1 MYHYYCYYC
10 CVCCSHLSKDVA
22 RLRRFV
28 PDLLIA
34 FLADHDRVSSGA
46 AAARSNGASTGNT
59 GAGSSSSSSGG
70 SGGSTALPGGMGMSD
85 FCEAACVCLD
95 ISGFSALSEKLCVQ
109 GEAGLD
115 DLVAVINSCMGR
127 CLCIALTA

>member
-1 MYHYYCYYC
+1 MLLLLL
-10 CVCCSHLSKDVA
+10 CCSHLSKDVA

-46 AAARSNGASTGNT
+46 AAARSNGTSTGT
-59 GAGSSSSSSGG
+59 SSGAGGSSSSTSS
-70 SGGSTALPGGMGMSD
+70 STALPGGMGMSD

-127 CLCIALTA
+127 CEQQQQY

>member
-1 MYHYYCYYC
+1 
-10 CVCCSHLSKDVA
+10 
-22 RLRRFV
+22 
-28 PDLLIA
+28 
-34 FLADHDRVSSGA
+34 
-46 AAARSNGASTGNT
+46 
-59 GAGSSSSSSGG
+59 
-70 SGGSTALPGGMGMSD
+70 MSD

-127 CLCIALTA
+127 CVCCF